1 MTRSPELLQPAETI
15 KDRLKS
21 SNPITRLDMVGT
33 IGMMCK
39 KITSPPERFID
50 DFGHV
55 SLLTTK
61 PAEIK
66 ELIDPVI
73 ELLEDPEPLVQAE
86 AIWTLGE
93 IGGEKVQEIFKT
105 TLASDSPTLRAN
117 TVEALGKIGGRE
129 ANELVKKAL
138 QDPDENVR
146 ITAVETLG
154 STLEKTKRPLEQ
166 VVDAFGHVCVITPTA
181 QEKQDILNSLLEIV
195 KTDSS
200 GHVRLKAAMKIA
212 ESFDSAAIAQLHEI
226 IKQGKPL
233 TIELNGK
240 PLGEEF
246 LHADAQPEEFSR
258 LSKLLGGV
266 VSPEELQ
273 EMIDIG
279 VIVQLGEGK
288 IAKVHSVVVEIVR
301 ATNKRFLESIDLKP
315 THKKLL
321 CAFTSNVDEVC
332 FLKDNLS
339 AQQKID
345 KAIEDA
351 LAEGSTLGKQPQ
363 DVTKEI
369 EKIISETDKDKL
381 PSKINTKAQVI
392 GFILRMFQN
401 SGGKRSIADLENKPD
416 SGKRLADW
424 IRDIFHP
431 ELSKVGGASAQMAD
445 FLTGI
450 GESNVTVY
458 TEYNSSAQAQ
468 AYQQPTNFLRIVDG
482 GFRVYKVYKPESI
495 RNTDPTKVNYP
506 VERFPSISVTFNGR
520 EIKAGTSSDREIFTT
535 EYYDK
540 NDKTI
545 DFFPL
550 FEFTPKVLST
560 IGSEFEYFIINGP
573 HYIQRYP
580 EDKYNTIAP
589 CMAEQLRSLHSAGM
603 KIHYEFSGSTGR
615 EVGKGEWTGIKYF
628 SDVLKGNIT
637 SMGINNK
644 ELREV
649 VASIKTEL
657 DSSIEVVNNDNPY
670 SIYNNAITLAS
681 YLEVDRLYIHGHSTD
696 ITVRRN
702 TTREGLETEVR
713 ADMHA
718 KQRVVEWLLGEKSEY
733 PTPKERQPSRL
744 LKREGFTDLM
754 KFAETLADSSN
765 VQGIDKVKLMRQVAV
780 NGYEPPKEDNYSAV
794 IVPVKWIYGDTKVTT
809 SSGDITSS
817 TALIQSGL

>member
-1 MTRSPELLQPAETI
+1 MARSPELLQQAEMI
-15 KDRLKS
+15 KHKLKS
-21 SNPITRLDMVGT
+21 GDPVTRLIIAEM
-33 IGMMCK
+33 IGMIYK
-39 KITSPPERFID
+39 KRFGRRPSMKVFEPLD
-50 DFGHV
+50 DSDPRV
-55 SLLTTK
+55 R
-61 PAEIK
+61 K

-73 ELLEDPEPLVQAE
+73 GFLGDPEPLVQKE
-86 AIWTLGE
+86 AIWALGE
-93 IGGEKVQEIFKT
+93 MGGEKAQEIFKT
-105 TLASDSPTLRAN
+105 TLANDNPTLRAN
-117 TVEALGKIGGRE
+117 TVEALGKVGGRE
-129 ANELVKKAL
+129 ANELVKKVL

-146 ITAVETLG
+146 ATAVDTLG
-154 STLEKTKRPLEQ
+154 LALEKTTRPLEQ
-166 VVDAFGHVCVITPTA
+166 AVDAFGHVSVITPTA
-181 QEKQDILNSLLEIV
+181 QEKQDILDSLLEIV
-195 KTDSS
+195 KTDSF

-212 ESFDSAAIAQLHEI
+212 ESADSASIAQLHEI
-226 IKQGKPL
+226 IKRSEPL
-233 TIELNGK
+233 TIELNGT
-240 PLGEEF
+240 PLGELF

-279 VIVQLGEGK
+279 VIVHLGEGK
-288 IAKVHSVVVEIVR
+288 LAKVHSVVTEIVR
-301 ATNKRFLESIDLKP
+301 AMNKRFLESIDLKP

-332 FLKDNLS
+332 FLKDSLS

-345 KAIEDA
+345 KATEDA
-351 LAEGSTLGKQPQ
+351 LAEGLASGKQPQ
-363 DVTKEI
+363 EVIKEI
-369 EKIISETDKDKL
+369 EQIISETEPKKL

-445 FLTGI
+445 FLTSI
-450 GESNVTVY
+450 SESNVAVY
-458 TEYNSSAQAQ
+458 TQYNSSAQAR
-468 AYQQPTNFLRIVDG
+468 AYQKPTNFLRIVNG
-482 GFRVYKVYKPESI
+482 GFRVYNVNNPKSI
-495 RNTDPTKVNYP
+495 RKTDPTKVNYP
-506 VERFPSISVTFNGR
+506 VERFPSISVIFNGK

-545 DFFPL
+545 DFVPL
-550 FEFTPKVLST
+550 FEFTPKVLSA

-580 EDKYNTIAP
+580 EDKYNTIASR
-589 CMAEQLRSLHSAGM
+589 MAEQLKALHSGGM
-603 KIHYEFSGSTGR
+603 KIHYEFSGNTGR
-615 EVGKGEWTGIKYF
+615 EEGKGNWTGIKYF
-628 SDVLKGNIT
+628 ADVLKGNIT
-637 SMGINNK
+637 SMGINHK
-644 ELREV
+644 ELKEV
-649 VASIKTEL
+649 VASVKAEL
-657 DSSIEVVNNDNPY
+657 DPMVEVINGDDSY
-670 SIYNNAITLAS
+670 SIYKNAIALAS

-702 TTREGLETEVR
+702 TTREGLETESR

-718 KQRVVEWLLGEKSEY
+718 KQRVVEWLQGEKSGY
-733 PTPKERQPSRL
+733 PTPKKRQSSRL

-754 KFAETLADSSN
+754 NFAETLADNSD
-765 VQGIDKVKLMRQVAV
+765 VQGIDKVRLMREVAV
-780 NGYEPPKEDNYSAV
+780 NGYEPPKEGNYSAV